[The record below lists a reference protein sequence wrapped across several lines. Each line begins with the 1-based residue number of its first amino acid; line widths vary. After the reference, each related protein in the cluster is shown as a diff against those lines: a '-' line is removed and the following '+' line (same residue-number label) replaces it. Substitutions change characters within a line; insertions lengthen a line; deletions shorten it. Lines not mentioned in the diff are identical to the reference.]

1 MIWELPQNILGFLVV
16 KLTKA
21 KQSTQFVDVY
31 VCNKLFNSG
40 VSLGKYII
48 FQEDCVTTRDVKHE
62 KGHQAQSKMYG
73 WFYLLIVG
81 LPSVVRNIW
90 DRIAHKKWTNAQR
103 SIWYYGGF
111 PENQADKLGGVF
123 R

>member
-21 KQSTQFVDVY
+21 KKSTEFVDVY
-31 VCNKLFNSG
+31 VCKKLFNSG
-40 VSLGKYII
+40 VSLGRYII
-48 FQEDCVTTRDVKHE
+48 FQEDCVTIRDVKHE

-90 DRIAHKKWTNAQR
+90 DRVAHKNWTNTQR
-103 SIWYYGGF
+103 VMWYYGSF
-111 PENQADKLGGVF
+111 PEKQADKLGGVV